1 MISSASRPVLHLPC
15 RWDAGCEGC
24 GKKGE
29 WETCRATVRLGGRA
43 ASNALESGEVK
54 VCGYD
59 DVTFAVKQ
67 APGRAQATVEP
78 SYLW

>member
-1 MISSASRPVLHLPC
+1 
-15 RWDAGCEGC
+15 
-24 GKKGE
+24 
-29 WETCRATVRLGGRA
+29 VRLGGRA
-43 ASNALESGEVK
+43 GSNALESGEVK